1 MSEVPEPLP
10 TPPDDTTPP
19 PPAPLLAEPE
29 PGPTPVAAPLP
40 APEVILRTHGLT
52 RSFHNVKAVDGV
64 ELELRRGEVYG
75 FLGRNGAG
83 KTTTLRMLMGILRPD
98 KGELELMGQRVRH
111 VRAAQK
117 QQLGYVSQE
126 QVFYP
131 WMTALE
137 LGRFV
142 SGFYPHWDD
151 AQFQRLL
158 RVLDVP
164 KDRKSAQLSGG
175 TRMKLGLALAL
186 AHRPPLLILD
196 EPTAGL
202 DPVARRE
209 FLDILREQVRREGQT
224 ALFSSHLV
232 GEVEEVAHRIGILH
246 EGRLRYQ
253 GSLDTLRQSVRRVVL
268 ETPPEALPS
277 GFSLVRRERLP
288 DGRLALVL
296 FGAPEHQAASPFG
309 PETVEALS
317 LENIF
322 LAYARRSD
330 ES

>member
-1 MSEVPEPLP
+1 MSS
-10 TPPDDTTPP
+10 D
-19 PPAPLLAEPE
+19 
-29 PGPTPVAAPLP
+29 
-40 APEVILRTHGLT
+40 VILRTHGLT
-52 RSFHNVKAVDGV
+52 RAFHQVKAVDGV
-64 ELELRRGEVYG
+64 DLELRRGEVYG

-83 KTTTLRMLMGILRPD
+83 KTTTLRMLMGILRAD
-98 KGELELMGQRVRH
+98 QGEIELMGERVRR
-111 VRAAQK
+111 VGIAQK
-117 QQLGYVSQE
+117 RHLGYVSQE

-131 WMTALE
+131 WMTARE

-142 SGFYPHWDD
+142 SGFFAQWDD
-151 AQFQRLL
+151 TEFQRLL

-164 KDRKSAQLSGG
+164 ETRKAAQLSGG

-209 FLDILREQVRREGQT
+209 FLDILRDQVRREGQT

-246 EGRLRYQ
+246 EGRLRFQ
-253 GSLDTLRQSVRRVVL
+253 GSLDTLRQSTRRVV
-268 ETPPEALPS
+268 EEAMGAPLPA
-277 GFSLVRRERLP
+277 GWTLVRRERLE
-288 DGRLALVL
+288 DGRMARVL
-296 FGAPEHQAASPFG
+296 FAEPEAWSTGAFP
-309 PETVEALS
+309 PETVEPLS

>member
-1 MSEVPEPLP
+1 MSERSEPLP
-10 TPPDDTTPP
+10 TPPPDMPP
-19 PPAPLLAEPE
+19 PPAPLPE
-29 PGPTPVAAPLP
+29 
-40 APEVILRTHGLT
+40 PEVILRTQGLT
-52 RSFHNVKAVDGV
+52 RAFHEVKAVNGV
-64 ELELRRGEVYG
+64 DLELRRGEVYG

-98 KGELELMGQRVRH
+98 QGDIELMGQRVRR

-117 QQLGYVSQE
+117 QHLGYVSQE

-131 WMTALE
+131 WMTAFE

-151 AQFQRLL
+151 ARFQQLL

-209 FLDILREQVRREGQT
+209 FLDILRDQVRREGQT

-246 EGRLRYQ
+246 EGRLRFQ

-268 ETPPEALPS
+268 ETAPEPLPPGL
-277 GFSLVRRERLP
+277 SLVRRERLP
-288 DGRLALVL
+288 EEGRLALVL
-296 FGAPEHQAASPFG
+296 FGTPGDWATSPFA
-309 PETVEALS
+309 PETVETLS

-330 ES
+330 EP

>member
-1 MSEVPEPLP
+1 MSEVL
-10 TPPDDTTPP
+10 
-19 PPAPLLAEPE
+19 
-29 PGPTPVAAPLP
+29 
-40 APEVILRTHGLT
+40 LRTHGLT
-52 RSFHNVKAVDGV
+52 RSFDQFKAVDGV
-64 ELELRRGEVYG
+64 DLELRRGEVYG

-98 KGELELMGQRVRH
+98 RGEIELMGQRVRR

-117 QQLGYVSQE
+117 QRLGYVSQE

-142 SGFYPHWDD
+142 SGFYPDWDD
-151 AQFQRLL
+151 AAFRRLL

-164 KDRKSAQLSGG
+164 EDRKAAQLSGG

-232 GEVEEVAHRIGILH
+232 GELEEVAHRIGILH

-268 ETPPEALPS
+268 EAPPEQLPP
-277 GFSLVRRERLP
+277 GLSLVRRELLP
-288 DGRLALVL
+288 EGREARVL
-296 FGAPEHQAASPFG
+296 FGEPEAWTASAFAPEA
-309 PETVEALS
+309 VESLS
-317 LENIF
+317 LEHIF

>member
-1 MSEVPEPLP
+1 MSELSEPLP
-10 TPPDDTTPP
+10 TPPPDVPPP
-19 PPAPLLAEPE
+19 PPAPLPE
-29 PGPTPVAAPLP
+29 
-40 APEVILRTHGLT
+40 PEVILRTQGLT
-52 RSFHNVKAVDGV
+52 RAFHEVKAVNGV
-64 ELELRRGEVYG
+64 DLELRRGEVYG

-98 KGELELMGQRVRH
+98 QGDIELMGQRVRR

-117 QQLGYVSQE
+117 QHLGYVSQE

-151 AQFQRLL
+151 ARFQQLL

-209 FLDILREQVRREGQT
+209 FLDILRDQVRREGQT

-246 EGRLRYQ
+246 EGRLCFQ

-268 ETPPEALPS
+268 ETAPEPLPPGL
-277 GFSLVRRERLP
+277 SLVRRERLP
-288 DGRLALVL
+288 EEGRLALVL
-296 FGAPEHQAASPFG
+296 FGTPGDWATSPFA
-309 PETVEALS
+309 PETVETLS

-330 ES
+330 EP

>member
-1 MSEVPEPLP
+1 MIEVTNLHKRFGAVTAVE
-10 TPPDDTTPP
+10 DVSFR
-19 PPAPLLAEPE
+19 AE
-29 PGPTPVAAPLP
+29 
-40 APEVILRTHGLT
+40 
-52 RSFHNVKAVDGV
+52 DGV
-64 ELELRRGEVYG
+64 VTGL
-75 FLGRNGAG
+75 LGPNGAG

-98 KGELELMGQRVRH
+98 QGDIELMGQRVRR

-117 QQLGYVSQE
+117 QHLGYVSQE

-151 AQFQRLL
+151 ARFQQLL

-209 FLDILREQVRREGQT
+209 FLDILRDQVRREGQT

-246 EGRLRYQ
+246 EGRLRFQ

-268 ETPPEALPS
+268 ETAPEPLPPGL
-277 GFSLVRRERLP
+277 SLVRRERLP
-288 DGRLALVL
+288 EEGRLALVL
-296 FGAPEHQAASPFG
+296 FGTPGDWASSPFA
-309 PETVEALS
+309 PETVETLS

-330 ES
+330 EP

>member
-1 MSEVPEPLP
+1 MSELVEPLP
-10 TPPDDTTPP
+10 HPPPEAP
-19 PPAPLLAEPE
+19 PPAPLPE
-29 PGPTPVAAPLP
+29 
-40 APEVILRTHGLT
+40 PEVILRTRGLT
-52 RSFHNVKAVDGV
+52 RAFLDVKAVNGV
-64 ELELRRGEVYG
+64 DLELRRGEVYG

-98 KGELELMGQRVRH
+98 SGDIELMGQKVRRVG
-111 VRAAQK
+111 AAQK
-117 QQLGYVSQE
+117 QHLGYVSQE

-151 AQFQRLL
+151 ARFQQLL
-158 RVLDVP
+158 HVLDVP

-186 AHRPPLLILD
+186 SHRPPLLILD

-209 FLDILREQVRREGQT
+209 FLDILRDQVRREGQT

-246 EGRLRYQ
+246 EGRLRFQ
-253 GSLDTLRQSVRRVVL
+253 GSLDTLRQSVRRVGV
-268 ETPPEALPS
+268 ESAPEPLPQ
-277 GFSLVRRERLP
+277 GLSLVRRERLP
-288 DGRLALVL
+288 DGRLTLVL
-296 FGAPEHQAASPFG
+296 FGTPGEWATAPFAPEAV
-309 PETVEALS
+309 ETLS

>member
-1 MSEVPEPLP
+1 MSELVEPVP
-10 TPPDDTTPP
+10 TPPPEAP
-19 PPAPLLAEPE
+19 PPAPLPE
-29 PGPTPVAAPLP
+29 
-40 APEVILRTHGLT
+40 PEVILRTQGLT
-52 RSFHNVKAVDGV
+52 RAFHEVKAVNGV
-64 ELELRRGEVYG
+64 DLELRRGEVYG

-98 KGELELMGQRVRH
+98 TGDIELMGQRVRR

-117 QQLGYVSQE
+117 QHLGYVSQE

-137 LGRFV
+137 LGKFV

-151 AQFQRLL
+151 ARFQHLL
-158 RVLDVP
+158 HVLDVP
-164 KDRKSAQLSGG
+164 KERKAAQLSGG

-186 AHRPPLLILD
+186 SHRPPLLILD

-209 FLDILREQVRREGQT
+209 FLDILRDQVRREGQT

-246 EGRLRYQ
+246 EGRLRFQ
-253 GSLDTLRQSVRRVVL
+253 GSLDTLRQSVRRVAAESAPEPL
-268 ETPPEALPS
+268 PPGL
-277 GFSLVRRERLP
+277 SLVRRERLP

-296 FGAPEHQAASPFG
+296 FGTPGDWATSSFA
-309 PETVEALS
+309 PETVETLS

>member
-1 MSEVPEPLP
+1 MSELSEPLP
-10 TPPDDTTPP
+10 TPPPDMPP
-19 PPAPLLAEPE
+19 PPAPLPE
-29 PGPTPVAAPLP
+29 
-40 APEVILRTHGLT
+40 PEVILRTQGLT
-52 RSFHNVKAVDGV
+52 RAFHEVKAVNGV
-64 ELELRRGEVYG
+64 DLELRRGEVYG

-98 KGELELMGQRVRH
+98 QGDIELMGQRVRR

-117 QQLGYVSQE
+117 QHLGYVSQE

-151 AQFQRLL
+151 ARFQQLL

-209 FLDILREQVRREGQT
+209 FLDILRDQVRREGQT

-268 ETPPEALPS
+268 ETAPEPLPPGL
-277 GFSLVRRERLP
+277 SLVRRERLP
-288 DGRLALVL
+288 EEGRLALVL
-296 FGAPEHQAASPFG
+296 FGTPGDWASSPFA
-309 PETVEALS
+309 PETVETLS

-330 ES
+330 EP

>member
-1 MSEVPEPLP
+1 MSELVEPLP
-10 TPPDDTTPP
+10 TPPPEAP
-19 PPAPLLAEPE
+19 PPAPQPE
-29 PGPTPVAAPLP
+29 
-40 APEVILRTHGLT
+40 PEVILRTQGLT
-52 RSFHNVKAVDGV
+52 RAFHDVKAVNGV
-64 ELELRRGEVYG
+64 DLELRRGEVYG

-98 KGELELMGQRVRH
+98 TGDIELMGQRVRR

-117 QQLGYVSQE
+117 RHLGYVSQE

-151 AQFQRLL
+151 ARFQQLL
-158 RVLDVP
+158 HVLDVP

-186 AHRPPLLILD
+186 SHRPPLLILD

-209 FLDILREQVRREGQT
+209 FLDILRDQVRREGQT

-246 EGRLRYQ
+246 EGRLRFQ
-253 GSLDTLRQSVRRVVL
+253 GSLDTLRQSVRRVVVESAPEPL
-268 ETPPEALPS
+268 PPGL
-277 GFSLVRRERLP
+277 SLVRRERLP

-296 FGAPEHQAASPFG
+296 FGTPGDWAHGPFAPEG
-309 PETVEALS
+309 VETLS

>member
-1 MSEVPEPLP
+1 MSELSEPLP
-10 TPPDDTTPP
+10 TPPPEAPP
-19 PPAPLLAEPE
+19 PPAPQPEPE
-29 PGPTPVAAPLP
+29 L
-40 APEVILRTHGLT
+40 ILRTQGLT
-52 RSFHNVKAVDGV
+52 RAFHDVKAVNGV
-64 ELELRRGEVYG
+64 DLELRRGEVYG

-98 KGELELMGQRVRH
+98 TGDIELMGQRVRR
-111 VRAAQK
+111 VGAVQK
-117 QQLGYVSQE
+117 RHLGYVSQE

-151 AQFQRLL
+151 ARFQHLL
-158 RVLDVP
+158 HVLDVP

-186 AHRPPLLILD
+186 SHRPPLLILD

-209 FLDILREQVRREGQT
+209 FLDILRDQVRREGQT

-246 EGRLRYQ
+246 EGRLRFQ
-253 GSLDTLRQSVRRVVL
+253 GSLDTLRQSVRRVMVMESAPEPL
-268 ETPPEALPS
+268 PPGL
-277 GFSLVRRERLP
+277 SLVRRERLP
-288 DGRLALVL
+288 DGHLALVL
-296 FGAPEHQAASPFG
+296 FGTPGDWANSPFA
-309 PETVEALS
+309 PETVETLS

>member
-1 MSEVPEPLP
+1 MIDENAAVATGEAADVPASG
-10 TPPDDTTPP
+10 
-19 PPAPLLAEPE
+19 APLSEPE
-29 PGPTPVAAPLP
+29 V
-40 APEVILRTHGLT
+40 VLRTFGLV
-52 RSFHNVKAVDGV
+52 RAFDAVRAVNGV
-64 ELELRRGEVYG
+64 DLELRRGEVYG

-98 KGELELMGQRVRH
+98 SGEIELMGERVRR

-117 QQLGYVSQE
+117 RRLGYVSQE

-131 WMTALE
+131 WMTAKQ
-137 LGRFV
+137 LGEFV
-142 SGFYPHWDD
+142 AGFYADWD
-151 AQFQRLL
+151 AAHFTRLL

-164 KDRKSAQLSGG
+164 VERKSAQLSGG

-209 FLDILREQVRREGQT
+209 FLDILREQVRSEGQT

-253 GSLDTLRQSVRRVVL
+253 GSLERLRQSVCRVRL
-268 ETPPEALPS
+268 EEPGPESAPPGLE
-277 GFSLVRRERLP
+277 LVRKERANE
-288 DGRLALVL
+288 GRRAWVYS
-296 FGAPEHQAASPFG
+296 GAPESWDTSPF
-309 PETVEALS
+309 PREAIEALS
-317 LENIF
+317 LEDIF

-330 ES
+330 EA

>member
-1 MSEVPEPLP
+1 MSELSEPLP
-10 TPPDDTTPP
+10 TPPPEAPP
-19 PPAPLLAEPE
+19 PPAPQPEPE
-29 PGPTPVAAPLP
+29 I
-40 APEVILRTHGLT
+40 ILRTQGLT
-52 RSFHNVKAVDGV
+52 RAFHDVKAVNGV
-64 ELELRRGEVYG
+64 DLELRRGEVYG

-98 KGELELMGQRVRH
+98 TGDIELMGQRVRR
-111 VRAAQK
+111 VGAAQK
-117 QQLGYVSQE
+117 RHLGYVSQE

-151 AQFQRLL
+151 ARFHHLL
-158 RVLDVP
+158 HVLDVP

-186 AHRPPLLILD
+186 SHRPPLLILD

-209 FLDILREQVRREGQT
+209 FLDILRDQVRREGQT

-246 EGRLRYQ
+246 EGRLRFQ
-253 GSLDTLRQSVRRVVL
+253 GSLDTLRQSVRRVRVM
-268 ETPPEALPS
+268 ESAPEPIPPGL
-277 GFSLVRRERLP
+277 SLVRRERLP
-288 DGRLALVL
+288 DGHLALVL
-296 FGAPEHQAASPFG
+296 FGTPGDWANSPFA
-309 PETVEALS
+309 PETVETLS

>member
-1 MSEVPEPLP
+1 MSEVLEPLP
-10 TPPDDTTPP
+10 TPPPDVPAP
-19 PPAPLLAEPE
+19 PPAPQPE
-29 PGPTPVAAPLP
+29 
-40 APEVILRTHGLT
+40 PEVILRTHGLT
-52 RSFHNVKAVDGV
+52 RAFHEVKAVNGV
-64 ELELRRGEVYG
+64 DLELRRGEVYG

-98 KGELELMGQRVRH
+98 QGDIELLGQRVRR

-117 QQLGYVSQE
+117 QHLGYVSQE

-142 SGFYPHWDD
+142 SGFYPLWDD
-151 AQFQRLL
+151 ARFQQLL

-164 KDRKSAQLSGG
+164 KDRKSTQLSGG

-209 FLDILREQVRREGQT
+209 FLDILRDQVRREGQT

-246 EGRLRYQ
+246 DGRLRFQ

-268 ETPPEALPS
+268 ETPPEPLPP
-277 GFSLVRRERLP
+277 GLSLVRRERLP

-296 FGAPEHQAASPFG
+296 FGTPADWSTSPFAPEA
-309 PETVEALS
+309 VELLS

-330 ES
+330 ET

>member
-1 MSEVPEPLP
+1 MIDENAAVATGEATDVPASG
-10 TPPDDTTPP
+10 
-19 PPAPLLAEPE
+19 APLAEPE
-29 PGPTPVAAPLP
+29 V
-40 APEVILRTHGLT
+40 VLRTFGLV
-52 RSFHNVKAVDGV
+52 RAFDAVRAVNGV
-64 ELELRRGEVYG
+64 DLELRRGEVYG

-98 KGELELMGQRVRH
+98 AGEIELMGERVRR

-117 QQLGYVSQE
+117 RRLGYVSQE

-131 WMTALE
+131 WMSAKQ
-137 LGRFV
+137 LGEFV
-142 SGFYPHWDD
+142 AGFYSDWD
-151 AQFQRLL
+151 AAHFTRLL

-164 KDRKSAQLSGG
+164 VDRKSAQLSGG

-209 FLDILREQVRREGQT
+209 FLDILREQVRSEGQT

-253 GSLDTLRQSVRRVVL
+253 GSLERLRQSVRRVRL
-268 ETPPEALPS
+268 DEPGPEAVPPGLE
-277 GFSLVRRERLP
+277 LVRKERASE
-288 DGRLALVL
+288 GRRAWVYS
-296 FGAPEHQAASPFG
+296 GAPESWDTSPF
-309 PETVEALS
+309 PREAIEALS
-317 LENIF
+317 LEDIF

-330 ES
+330 EA

>member
-1 MSEVPEPLP
+1 MSELVEPLP
-10 TPPDDTTPP
+10 TPPPEAP
-19 PPAPLLAEPE
+19 PPAPQPE
-29 PGPTPVAAPLP
+29 
-40 APEVILRTHGLT
+40 PEVILRTQGLT
-52 RSFHNVKAVDGV
+52 RAFHEVKAVNGV
-64 ELELRRGEVYG
+64 DLELRRGEVYG

-98 KGELELMGQRVRH
+98 TGDIELMGQRVRR

-117 QQLGYVSQE
+117 QHLGYVSQE

-151 AQFQRLL
+151 ARFQHLL

-164 KDRKSAQLSGG
+164 KDRKAAQLSGG

-186 AHRPPLLILD
+186 SHRPPLLILD

-209 FLDILREQVRREGQT
+209 FLDILRDQVRREGQT

-246 EGRLRYQ
+246 EGRLRFQ
-253 GSLDTLRQSVRRVVL
+253 GSLDTLRQSVRRVGVESAPEPL
-268 ETPPEALPS
+268 PPGL
-277 GFSLVRRERLP
+277 SLVRRERLP

-296 FGAPEHQAASPFG
+296 FGTPQDWATSSFAPERV
-309 PETVEALS
+309 ETLS

>member
-1 MSEVPEPLP
+1 MSEVSEPLP
-10 TPPDDTTPP
+10 TPPPGVPP
-19 PPAPLLAEPE
+19 PPEPLPEPE
-29 PGPTPVAAPLP
+29 I
-40 APEVILRTHGLT
+40 ILRTHGLT
-52 RSFHNVKAVDGV
+52 RAFYEVKAVDGV
-64 ELELRRGEVYG
+64 DLELRRGEVYG

-98 KGELELMGQRVRH
+98 RGDIELRGQRVRR

-151 AQFQRLL
+151 ARFQQLL

-186 AHRPPLLILD
+186 SHRPPLLILD

-246 EGRLRYQ
+246 EGRLRFQ
-253 GSLDTLRQSVRRVVL
+253 GSLDTLRQSVRRVVR
-268 ETPPEALPS
+268 ETPPEPS
-277 GFSLVRRERLP
+277 PPGFSLVRRERLP

-296 FGAPEHQAASPFG
+296 FGAPADWAASPFA
-309 PETVEALS
+309 PEEVQMLS

-330 ES
+330 EA